1 MDEPQKLYAKYNK
14 QTQKNKYCTILIIS
28 NIYSRMR
35 KFIEIESRLEV
46 THDWREGRIRNCL
59 MSRISVGGW
68 EKGLEIDSGI
78 LKNGLKWQSLL
89 YVF

>member
-1 MDEPQKLYAKYNK
+1 
-14 QTQKNKYCTILIIS
+14 
-28 NIYSRMR
+28 
-35 KFIEIESRLEV
+35 
-46 THDWREGRIRNCL
+46 

-89 YVF
+89 YVFWNNKKQNKN